1 MAYKIGSEI
10 DGWLAQMEALMV
22 FGCADIPVE
31 DLPLSDILI
40 SWFDYIADSEYAHT
54 FNVPLE
60 EKEEDLVLY
69 AKGTYGSGE
78 VTLLT
83 TEITRT
89 GFTVKAPI
97 DCRVDFIIGY
107 KND

>member
-1 MAYKIGSEI
+1 MGYKLDI
-10 DGWLAQMEALMV
+10 DDWLEQMVGKSL
-22 FGCADIPVE
+22 FGCVDIPE
-31 DLPLSDILI
+31 GDLPLSNILL
-40 SWFDYIADSEYAHT
+40 SWFNYTADDPFEHI

-60 EKEEDLVLY
+60 DKTEELVLY
-69 AKGTYGSGE
+69 ARGSYGSGR

-83 TEITRT
+83 TEITRF